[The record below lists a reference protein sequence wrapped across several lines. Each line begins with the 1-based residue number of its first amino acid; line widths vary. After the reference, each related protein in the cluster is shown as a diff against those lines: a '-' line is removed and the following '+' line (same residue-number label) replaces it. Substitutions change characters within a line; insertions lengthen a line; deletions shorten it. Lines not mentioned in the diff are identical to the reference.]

1 MSGNGVDVASRT
13 VEVHPLIRQ
22 RWSPVTFQP
31 RPVDAELLRTVFEA
45 ARWAPSSFN
54 EQPWRFLVATHED
67 RQGLARFHGYLAE
80 GNEWARG
87 APVLIVSA
95 YATRFSRNGQ
105 ANRLALRDLGA
116 AEENLFL
123 QACSL
128 GLVMRQIAGFEH
140 ERLRR
145 DLLPPGFEPG
155 TIIALG
161 HGADD
166 GGPATAGRRRGS
178 ERKPLRDFV
187 FRAHWGEPWEA

>member
-1 MSGNGVDVASRT
+1 MRGDGVDVASCT

-22 RWSPVTFQP
+22 RWSPATFQR

-54 EQPWRFLVATHED
+54 EQPWRFLVSTHAD
-67 RQGLARFHGYLAE
+67 PDGLACFHDYLAE

-95 YATRFSRNGQ
+95 YATRFSRNGL

-128 GLVMRQIAGFEH
+128 GLVMRQIAGFDH

-155 TIIALG
+155 TVIALG
-161 HGADD
+161 HGAD
-166 GGPATAGRRRGS
+166 GGSAKARPRRGGD
-178 ERKPLRDFV
+178 RKPLHDFV
-187 FRAHWGEPWEA
+187 FAARWGEPWEA